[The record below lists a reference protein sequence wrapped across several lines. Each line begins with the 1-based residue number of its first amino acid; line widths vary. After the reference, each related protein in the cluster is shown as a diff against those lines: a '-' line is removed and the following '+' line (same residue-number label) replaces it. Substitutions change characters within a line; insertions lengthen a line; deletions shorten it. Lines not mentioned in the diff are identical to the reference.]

1 MSRITRSRVNAG
13 DVLEAADLNAR
24 YTDFTQTNLD
34 ETNVSDHAL
43 DAAQIPSS
51 SILVNSLQAGHGS
64 AVITH
69 GSPLT
74 VSRTT
79 TGPAT
84 PTVLGA
90 ATGVGLGAG
99 WNITAN
105 QVLRV
110 YANAQV
116 RSVITAL
123 TSPHGNLDGSVDVQQ
138 RGSAA
143 TTPVCIGAHVWVV
156 QLQWDITS
164 SSKTNYVNVPNQGGF
179 QSTWSTSGR
188 YGEGLDNLAGTA
200 VFPAFWAGSIM
211 WLNGRTDGGV
221 DTEERGTGWRNIA
234 LTWHY
239 TPSSV
244 TTVYGFR
251 LVMHG
256 IYHPRN
262 DGTDNGLVL
271 DVGTTPGISAE
282 YQSNNI
288 LLLQMKKE

>member
-1 MSRITRSRVNAG
+1 
-13 DVLEAADLNAR
+13 
-24 YTDFTQTNLD
+24 
-34 ETNVSDHAL
+34 
-43 DAAQIPSS
+43 
-51 SILVNSLQAGHGS
+51 
-64 AVITH
+64 
-69 GSPLT
+69 
-74 VSRTT
+74 
-79 TGPAT
+79 
-84 PTVLGA
+84 
-90 ATGVGLGAG
+90 
-99 WNITAN
+99 
-105 QVLRV
+105 VLRV

-116 RSVITAL
+116 RGVITAL
-123 TSPHGNLDGSVDVQQ
+123 TSPHGTLDGSVTVDTKST
-138 RGSAA
+138 G
-143 TTPVCIGAHVWVV
+143 TTPVCIGAHVWLV

-164 SSKTNYVNVPNQGGF
+164 ASRTNFVNVPNQGNF

-188 YGEGLDNLAGTA
+188 YGEPLSNLAGTA
-200 VFPAFWAGSIM
+200 AFPAFWSGGIN
-211 WLNGRTDGGV
+211 WLNGRTNGLV

-262 DGTDNGLVL
+262 DGTNNGLVL
-271 DVGTTPGISAE
+271 DVGTTPGISAQ